1 MMLLDTYT
9 NINNTAFTK
18 SIAAENYMDRFY
30 IAFDNT
36 QNTLSI
42 DTFSSVENTMKV
54 SYYNSSNSLNFNTN
68 TAELIEEI
76 HIYDYTGKQ
85 LLSIK
90 NINKRKIDVTA
101 ISNIKSVIAHIIIE
115 SETILKQIVLRS

>member
-1 MMLLDTYT
+1 
-9 NINNTAFTK
+9 
-18 SIAAENYMDRFY
+18 MDRFY